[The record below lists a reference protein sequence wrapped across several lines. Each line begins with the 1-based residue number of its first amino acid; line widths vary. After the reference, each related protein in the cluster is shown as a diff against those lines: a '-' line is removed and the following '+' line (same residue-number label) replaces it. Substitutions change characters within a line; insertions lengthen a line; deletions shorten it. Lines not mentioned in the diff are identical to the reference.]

1 MNERI
6 NNNEE
11 ENCTVNHRFLQ
22 TVSAGPSE
30 QLSRGTHGGGDAH
43 TCPSVGAA
51 AAVLSPRRTRT
62 RPAWHPSRTP
72 SFFCFSVVV
81 LLSHAKRSSGVSSA
95 VGWRTRG
102 PDKMAAYGQDMGG
115 NQIFVS
121 VRRGTEYPPL
131 VVDVRCGARARRRK
145 KQNTTRGNARAA
157 RPAAVLAPRGGG
169 GG

>member
-1 MNERI
+1 
-6 NNNEE
+6 
-11 ENCTVNHRFLQ
+11 
-22 TVSAGPSE
+22 
-30 QLSRGTHGGGDAH
+30 
-43 TCPSVGAA
+43 
-51 AAVLSPRRTRT
+51 
-62 RPAWHPSRTP
+62 
-72 SFFCFSVVV
+72 
-81 LLSHAKRSSGVSSA
+81 
-95 VGWRTRG
+95 
-102 PDKMAAYGQDMGG
+102 MAAYGQDMGG